1 MGSIF
6 FWTVAVALSVAVGGL
21 MIAALGRTRGPTSQA
36 AFDVQ
41 VYRDQLKEVDRDL
54 GRGVISEDEAA
65 RLRTDI
71 GRRLLA
77 ADTDMQSEQTHADG
91 PAPMMTGAVIFG
103 VMIAVAFGT
112 YLYLGSPTAGDL
124 PFAARLEHAAELRA
138 NRPSQEDLETELAAA
153 RPKAPVNSDPQ
164 HDQLMEQLR
173 RVVEARP
180 NDLQGQELLARNE
193 AMLGNFAAAGKA
205 QAMVVRIKAEAATA
219 QDLAL
224 QAEFLILATGGRVSA
239 EAEAA
244 LAVALQ
250 LDPKN
255 SSARYYSGLMFLQL
269 DRPDMA
275 FRFWAPLWE
284 ESRPSD
290 PWVGALETQL
300 PDVAWLAG
308 QHRYQLPP
316 LGTPAPG
323 PDAAAISAAEDM
335 TPEDRQ
341 AMIQGMVDGLMA
353 RLAAEGG
360 SAEEWAR
367 LIRALGVLGD
377 DARARSIWAEA
388 QERFKDRSADLSQI
402 NAAAAEAGL

>member
-21 MIAALGRTRGPTSQA
+21 LIAALGRTRGPTSQA

-41 VYRDQLKEVDRDL
+41 VYRDQLKEVGRDL
-54 GRGVISEDEAA
+54 ARGVISEDEAA

-77 ADTDMQSEQTHADG
+77 ADTETQRDQSHADG
-91 PAPMMTGAVIFG
+91 PAPMVTGAVIFG
-103 VMIAVAFGT
+103 VIIAISFGI
-112 YLYLGSPTAGDL
+112 YLYRGTPTAGDL

-138 NRPSQEDLETELAAA
+138 NRPSQADLEAGMASV
-153 RPKAPVNSDPQ
+153 RPSAPPSVDPQ
-164 HDQLMEQLR
+164 HDQLMNQLR
-173 RVVEARP
+173 QVVEARP

-193 AMLGNFAAAGKA
+193 GMLGNFAAAGRA
-205 QAMVVRIKAEAATA
+205 QAMVVRLKAEAATG

-224 QAEFLILATGGRVSA
+224 QAEYLILAAGGRVSA

-250 LDPKN
+250 LDPAN
-255 SSARYYSGLMFLQL
+255 ASARYYSGLMFLQL

-284 ESRPSD
+284 DSRPSD
-290 PWVGALETQL
+290 PWVGALEAQL

-308 QHRYQLPP
+308 QHRYQLPA
-316 LGTPAPG
+316 LGTPARG
-323 PDAAAISAAEDM
+323 PDAAAVAAAEDM

-388 QERFKDRSADLSQI
+388 QDRFKDRAADLAQI
-402 NAAAAEAGL
+402 NAAATEAGL